1 MVTGRK
7 PLMSEVSIDLFKRE
21 LCQMISNADLDL
33 LTKLWANKF
42 PSRFTLSN
50 ADQKEHVQGVYL
62 TMGGAFG
69 AVCLL

>member
-33 LTKLWANKF
+33 LTKL
-42 PSRFTLSN
+42 
-50 ADQKEHVQGVYL
+50 
-62 TMGGAFG
+62 
-69 AVCLL
+69 